1 MINPVITAIIARE
14 EQATI
19 DFRRDL
25 HAHPELP
32 WEERRTTDRVVAELE
47 NIGIACS
54 RTVPTGVIADI
65 TGSKPGKTVA
75 LRADMDALP
84 VHELNDR
91 LSYKSLTAGKMHACG
106 HDSHTAML
114 LTSARALYE
123 VREQMAGNVRL
134 IFQPAEEIAEGAKAM
149 IAQGALDNVDNIFG
163 MHIWSGSPSG
173 KISCNVGSSF
183 ASADLLKVT
192 FRGRGGHGS
201 MPEACIDAAVVASA
215 FVMNLQAIVARETS
229 PLDSA
234 VVSIGR
240 MDVGTRFNV
249 IAENALLDGT
259 VRCFSIETRRR
270 LEAAI
275 TRYAQHT
282 AAMYGASVD
291 VDYCYGTLPV
301 INEERSALLAQS
313 TIREAFGDDV
323 LFSEKPTTGGE
334 DFSFYLQDIPGC
346 FALLGSGNKAKGSDY
361 AHHHGCFNIDEQVMK
376 TGAGLY
382 AQYAWRYLHQD
393 RF

>member
-47 NIGIACS
+47 NIGIACR
-54 RTVPTGVIADI
+54 RTAPTGVIADI

-114 LTSARALYE
+114 LTAARALYE

-313 TIREAFGDDV
+313 TIRETFGDDV